1 MAVSTALSSDQK
13 EKTIRIDGR
22 FDFTAHQEFVKAYK
36 SDPKGDK
43 SYVVD
48 LKNTEYMDSSA
59 MGMLLQL
66 REYAARN
73 QVKLKNANDTIAE
86 ILRIANFGKLFQ
98 VQ

>member
-1 MAVSTALSSDQK
+1 MAVTTTLSADRK

-22 FDFTAHQEFVKAYK
+22 FDFTAHQDFVKAYK
-36 SDPKGDK
+36 EDPKGDK

-66 REYAARN
+66 REYAAKN
-73 QVKLKNANDTIAE
+73 GVALKNANDTIME
-86 ILRIANFGKLFQ
+86 VLRIANFGKLFQ
-98 VQ
+98 IQ